1 MKLKEDKKEW
11 IASLNKKLETKTP
24 QEVLK
29 YFLTEFKGKIV
40 LSSSMGAEDQVLTD
54 MVMAIDRKT
63 RIFTLDTGRLFPET
77 LDIIDVTNKKYD
89 IKIEVFFPDYKS
101 VEKMVVEKGINLF
114 YDSIENRKLCCH
126 VRKIEP
132 VKRALNGLEVWIS
145 GLRKDQSLNRFNTE
159 LVEWDENNGLIKLNP
174 LLKWREQDVWEY
186 IKENDIPYNKLHDQ
200 GFPSI
205 GCQPCTRAVKKG
217 EDSRSGRWWW
227 EEPEHNECG
236 LHEKK

>member
-11 IASLNKKLETKTP
+11 IAGLNKKLETKTP

-200 GFPSI
+200 DFPSI

>member
-11 IASLNKKLETKTP
+11 LSGINRELENRTP

-54 MVMAIDRKT
+54 MVIGIDRDA

-77 LDIIDVTNKKYD
+77 HDIIDATNKKYN
-89 IKIEVFFPDYKS
+89 IKIEVFFPEYKS

-126 VRKIEP
+126 IRKIEP
-132 VKRALNGLEVWIS
+132 VKRALKGLEVWIS
-145 GLRKDQSLNRFNTE
+145 GLRKDQSLNRFNTQ
-159 LVEWDENNGLIKLNP
+159 LVEWDENNGLIKVNP
-174 LLKWREQDVWEY
+174 LLKWSEKEVWEY
-186 IKENDIPYNKLHDQ
+186 IKKNDIPYNKLHDQ

-205 GCQPCTRAVKKG
+205 GCQPCTRTVKKG

-236 LHEKK
+236 LHQKK